1 MKKEKP
7 KNDVVYIRVSTGQ
20 QVAGFSLDNQE
31 IFCREFSQKDGH
43 NVLQLF
49 REEGESAKTANRT
62 ELQKLL
68 RFCEANKKQISRVVV
83 YKVDRFSR
91 DNADYHVLRA
101 CLLKMG
107 ISLVSATEPFDT
119 SPSGKLQENMLSVFA
134 QFDNDV
140 RSERTIRGMTR
151 RLEQGL
157 WTGVSPWGYM
167 NTRDETGSKIIA
179 PHPERAPVVKM
190 LFEKYSTGKYT
201 FLELARFTNK
211 MGIRSRHGVKMSKQ
225 LIAKIIKNPIYHGRI
240 VVPKFGVDTQGVH
253 EPIISEKLFK
263 LYQIK
268 SCSRFYLI
276 IKLRINDKKYA
287 N

>member
-179 PHPERAPVVKM
+179 PHPERAPLYALYGQS
-190 LFEKYSTGKYT
+190 LFPQR
-201 FLELARFTNK
+201 LL
-211 MGIRSRHGVKMSKQ
+211 
-225 LIAKIIKNPIYHGRI
+225 PI
-240 VVPKFGVDTQGVH
+240 
-253 EPIISEKLFK
+253 L
-263 LYQIK
+263 
-268 SCSRFYLI
+268 
-276 IKLRINDKKYA
+276 
-287 N
+287 